1 MKNGST
7 KSKSKNVDKDLMISK
22 PHFNLLGSI
31 FKPLKRRIEYIHTQK
46 IYWRLSFKS
55 KKTMG

>member
-22 PHFNLLGSI
+22 PYFNLLGSI
-31 FKPLKRRIEYIHTQK
+31 FKSLKLRIG
-46 IYWRLSFKS
+46 IYTEDLLEAFF
-55 KKTMG
+55 